1 MTDNFDLSFLSD
13 DMKLEGAVV
22 VETTETQTKEAIS
35 LKETEIKENSKFM
48 SLTFPESLVKR
59 IIASELH
66 NEETIQ
72 DAISALIKLGQDS
85 ETVFAPTSLSMTNGN
100 KLKYSVKMPDGFDAF
115 FADTVKLNMLPAN
128 KSRFVVHLL
137 DWVLNGCP
145 KMSVEHNV
153 LSEEQ
158 MLIEVIRKSVL
169 LISNSTD
176 KKTGRVMNE
185 IGLSNSDFTRLDQK
199 RMVGLTNVVNK
210 LNNSKFGIEI
220 DTKKDLV
227 KIKLEDE
234 TEIKSFEK
242 FLTWKAFH

>member
-13 DMKLEGAVV
+13 DMKFEGAVV
-22 VETTETQTKEAIS
+22 ATSETQEKEAIS

-59 IIASELH
+59 IIASDLQ

-72 DAISALIKLGQDS
+72 DAISAMIKIGQDS
-85 ETVFAPTSLSMTNGN
+85 ETVFAPKTLEMEKGN
-100 KLKYSVKMPDGFDAF
+100 KLKYSVKIPDGFEAF

-128 KSRFVVHLL
+128 KSRFVVHLI
-137 DWVLNGCP
+137 DWVLNGCSEMNNEQ
-145 KMSVEHNV
+145 KV
-153 LSEEQ
+153 LSDEE
-158 MLIEVIRKSVL
+158 MLIQVIRKSVL
-169 LISNSTD
+169 LISFSTD

-185 IGLSNSDFTRLDQK
+185 IGLSNSDYTRLDQK

-210 LNNSKFGIEI
+210 LNASKFGIEI
-220 DTKKDLV
+220 ETKKDLV

-234 TEIKSFEK
+234 TEIKSFDK

>member
-1 MTDNFDLSFLSD
+1 MGRRKIDLSILGD
-13 DMKLEGAVV
+13 DLKLDNSVS
-22 VETTETQTKEAIS
+22 TTETKESVVIS
-35 LKETEIKENSKFM
+35 KKENQNKENSKFM

-59 IIASELH
+59 IIASDLH
-66 NEETIQ
+66 NEETLQ
-72 DAISALIKLGQDS
+72 DAISALLKIGQES
-85 ETVFAPTSLSMTNGN
+85 EAVFAPKTLEMASGN

-128 KSRFVVHLL
+128 KSRFVVHLIE
-137 DWVLNGCP
+137 WVLDGCP
-145 KMSVEHNV
+145 EMNNEQKV
-153 LSEEQ
+153 LSDEE

-210 LNNSKFGIEI
+210 LNASKFGIEI
-220 DTKKDLV
+220 ETKKDLV

-234 TEIKSFEK
+234 TEIKSFDK

>member
-1 MTDNFDLSFLSD
+1 MARRNIDLSILGD
-13 DMKLEGAVV
+13 ELKLDNAVF
-22 VETTETQTKEAIS
+22 TTETKESVVIS
-35 LKETEIKENSKFM
+35 QKETTSKENSKFM
-48 SLTFPESLVKR
+48 SLNLPESLLKR
-59 IIASELH
+59 IIASQLH
-66 NEETIQ
+66 DEETIQ
-72 DAISALIKLGQDS
+72 DAISALLKIGQES
-85 ETVFAPTSLSMTNGN
+85 EAVFAPKTLEMASGN

-128 KSRFVVHLL
+128 KSRFVVHLIE
-137 DWVLNGCP
+137 WVLDGCP
-145 KMSVEHNV
+145 EMNNEQKV
-153 LSEEQ
+153 LSDEE

-210 LNNSKFGIEI
+210 LNASKFGIEI
-220 DTKKDLV
+220 ETKKDLV

-234 TEIKSFEK
+234 TEIKSFDK

>member
-13 DMKLEGAVV
+13 DMKLEGVV
-22 VETTETQTKEAIS
+22 VATSETQEKEAIS

-59 IIASELH
+59 IIASDLQ
-66 NEETIQ
+66 NEETLQ
-72 DAISALIKLGQDS
+72 DAISALLKIGQES
-85 ETVFAPTSLSMTNGN
+85 EAVFAPKTLEMSKGN
-100 KLKYSVKMPDGFDAF
+100 KLKYSVKIPDGFEAF
-115 FADTVKLNMLPAN
+115 FSDTVKLNMLPAN
-128 KSRFVVHLL
+128 KSRFVAQLL
-137 DWVLNGCP
+137 EWVMDGCP
-145 KMSVEHNV
+145 EMKNEQAV

-169 LISNSTD
+169 LISHSTD
-176 KKTGRVMNE
+176 RKTGRVMNE

-234 TEIKSFEK
+234 TEIKSFDK
-242 FLTWKAFH
+242 FISWKAFH

>member
-22 VETTETQTKEAIS
+22 ATSETQEKEAIS

-48 SLTFPESLVKR
+48 SLTYPESLVKR
-59 IIASELH
+59 IITSQLH
-66 NEETIQ
+66 DEETIQ
-72 DAISALIKLGQDS
+72 DAISALLKIGQES
-85 ETVFAPTSLSMTNGN
+85 EAVFAPKTLEMSKGN
-100 KLKYSVKMPDGFDAF
+100 KLKYSVKIPDGFEAF
-115 FADTVKLNMLPAN
+115 FNDTVKLNMLPN
-128 KSRFVVHLL
+128 HKSRFVVQLL
-137 DWVLNGCP
+137 EWVLAGCP
-145 KMSVEHNV
+145 EMSFEQKV
-153 LSEEQ
+153 LSEEE

-169 LISNSTD
+169 LISNATD

-234 TEIKSFEK
+234 TEIKSFDK
-242 FLTWKAFH
+242 FLSWKAFH

>member
-13 DMKLEGAVV
+13 DMKLEGVV
-22 VETTETQTKEAIS
+22 VATSETQEKEAIS

-48 SLTFPESLVKR
+48 SLIFPESLVKR

-72 DAISALIKLGQDS
+72 DAISAMIKIGQDS
-85 ETVFAPTSLSMTNGN
+85 ETVFAPKTLEMEKGN
-100 KLKYSVKMPDGFDAF
+100 KLKYSVKIPDGFDAF
-115 FADTVKLNMLPAN
+115 FADTVKLNMLPN
-128 KSRFVVHLL
+128 HKSRFVVHLL

-145 KMSVEHNV
+145 EMSVEHNV

-158 MLIEVIRKSVL
+158 MLTEVIRKSVL
-169 LISNSTD
+169 LISHSTD
-176 KKTGRVMNE
+176 KKTGKVVNE
-185 IGLSNSDFTRLDQK
+185 IGLSNSDYTRLDQK

-210 LNNSKFGIEI
+210 LNASKFGVEI

-227 KIKLEDE
+227 KIKLEEE
-234 TEIKSFEK
+234 TEIKSFDK
-242 FLTWKAFH
+242 FISWKAFH

>member
-1 MTDNFDLSFLSD
+1 MGRRKIDLSILGD
-13 DMKLEGAVV
+13 DLKLDNSVS
-22 VETTETQTKEAIS
+22 TTETKESVVIS
-35 LKETEIKENSKFM
+35 KKENQNKENSKFM
-48 SLTFPESLVKR
+48 SLTYPESLVKR

-72 DAISALIKLGQDS
+72 DAISALLKIGQES
-85 ETVFAPTSLSMTNGN
+85 EAVFAPKTLEMSKGN
-100 KLKYSVKMPDGFDAF
+100 KLKYSVKIPDGFDAF
-115 FADTVKLNMLPAN
+115 FADTVKLNMLPSN
-128 KSRFVVHLL
+128 KSRFVVQLL
-137 DWVLNGCP
+137 EWVLDGCP
-145 KMSVEHNV
+145 EMNNEQKV
-153 LSEEQ
+153 LSDEE

-210 LNNSKFGIEI
+210 LNASKFGIDI

-234 TEIKSFEK
+234 TEIKSFDK
-242 FLTWKAFH
+242 FLSWKAFH

>member
-13 DMKLEGAVV
+13 DMKLEGVV
-22 VETTETQTKEAIS
+22 VATSETQDKEAIS

-48 SLTFPESLVKR
+48 SLNLPENLLKR
-59 IIASELH
+59 IVASDLH
-66 NEETIQ
+66 DEETIQ
-72 DAISALIKLGQDS
+72 GAISELLKIGQES
-85 ETVFAPTSLSMTNGN
+85 ETVFAPKTLEMANGN
-100 KLKYSVKMPDGFDAF
+100 KLRYTVKTPDSFEVF
-115 FADTVKLNMLPAN
+115 FADTVKLNMLPSH
-128 KSRFVVHLL
+128 KSRFVAQLL
-137 DWVLNGCP
+137 EWVLDGCP
-145 KMSVEHNV
+145 EMNNEQKV
-153 LSEEQ
+153 LSEEE

-234 TEIKSFEK
+234 TEIKSFDK

>member
-1 MTDNFDLSFLSD
+1 MARRNIDLSILGD
-13 DMKLEGAVV
+13 ELKLDNAVV
-22 VETTETQTKEAIS
+22 ATETKESVVISQKETTG
-35 LKETEIKENSKFM
+35 KENSKFM
-48 SLTFPESLVKR
+48 SLTYPESLVKR
-59 IIASELH
+59 IITSELH
-66 NEETIQ
+66 DEETIQ
-72 DAISALIKLGQDS
+72 DAISALLKIGQES
-85 ETVFAPTSLSMTNGN
+85 EAVFAPKTLEMASGN

-128 KSRFVVHLL
+128 KSRFVTQLL
-137 DWVLNGCP
+137 EWVLNGCP
-145 KMSVEHNV
+145 EMNNEQKV
-153 LSEEQ
+153 LSDEE

-169 LISNSTD
+169 LISHSTD

-234 TEIKSFEK
+234 TEIKSFDK
-242 FLTWKAFH
+242 FLSWKAFH

>member
-1 MTDNFDLSFLSD
+1 MARRNIDLSILGD
-13 DMKLEGAVV
+13 DLKLDNAVS
-22 VETTETQTKEAIS
+22 TTETKESVVIS
-35 LKETEIKENSKFM
+35 KKENQNKENSKFM
-48 SLTFPESLVKR
+48 SLTYPESLVKR
-59 IIASELH
+59 IITSQLH
-66 NEETIQ
+66 DEETIQ
-72 DAISALIKLGQDS
+72 DAISALLKIGQES
-85 ETVFAPTSLSMTNGN
+85 EAVFAPKTLEMSKGN
-100 KLKYSVKMPDGFDAF
+100 KLKYSVKIPDGFEAF
-115 FADTVKLNMLPAN
+115 FNDTVKLNMLPN
-128 KSRFVVHLL
+128 HKSRFVVHLL

-145 KMSVEHNV
+145 EMSVEHNV

-234 TEIKSFEK
+234 TEIKSFDK
-242 FLTWKAFH
+242 FLSWKAFH

>member
-1 MTDNFDLSFLSD
+1 MARRNIDLSILGD
-13 DMKLEGAVV
+13 DLKLDNAVS
-22 VETTETQTKEAIS
+22 TTETKESVVIS
-35 LKETEIKENSKFM
+35 QKETTSKENSKFM
-48 SLTFPESLVKR
+48 SLIFPESLVKR

-72 DAISALIKLGQDS
+72 DAISAMIKIGQDS
-85 ETVFAPTSLSMTNGN
+85 ETVFAPKTLEMEKGN
-100 KLKYSVKMPDGFDAF
+100 KLKYSVKIPDGFEAF
-115 FADTVKLNMLPAN
+115 FADTVKLSMLPN
-128 KSRFVVHLL
+128 HKSRFVVHLIE
-137 DWVLNGCP
+137 WVLDGCP
-145 KMSVEHNV
+145 EMSVEQKV
-153 LSEEQ
+153 LSEEE

-169 LISNSTD
+169 LISHSTD
-176 KKTGRVMNE
+176 KKTGKVVNE
-185 IGLSNSDFTRLDQK
+185 IGLSNSDYTRLDQK

-234 TEIKSFEK
+234 TEIKSFDK

>member
-1 MTDNFDLSFLSD
+1 MGRRKIDLSILGD
-13 DMKLEGAVV
+13 DLKLDNSVS
-22 VETTETQTKEAIS
+22 TTETKESVVIS
-35 LKETEIKENSKFM
+35 KKENQNKENSKFM
-48 SLTFPESLVKR
+48 SLTYPESLVKR
-59 IIASELH
+59 IITSQLH
-66 NEETIQ
+66 DEETIQ
-72 DAISALIKLGQDS
+72 DAISALLKIGQES
-85 ETVFAPTSLSMTNGN
+85 EAVFAPKTLEMSKGN
-100 KLKYSVKMPDGFDAF
+100 KLKYSVKIPDGFEAF
-115 FADTVKLNMLPAN
+115 FNDTVKLNMLPN
-128 KSRFVVHLL
+128 HKSRFVVHLL

-145 KMSVEHNV
+145 EMSVEHNV

-220 DTKKDLV
+220 DAKKDLV
-227 KIKLEDE
+227 KIKLDDE
-234 TEIKSFEK
+234 TEIKSFDK
-242 FLTWKAFH
+242 FISWKAFH

>member
-13 DMKLEGAVV
+13 DMKLEGVV
-22 VETTETQTKEAIS
+22 VATSQTQEKEAIS

-59 IIASELH
+59 IIASDLQ
-66 NEETIQ
+66 NEESIQ
-72 DAISALIKLGQDS
+72 DAISALLKIGQES
-85 ETVFAPTSLSMTNGN
+85 EAVFAPKSLEMSKGN

-115 FADTVKLNMLPAN
+115 FADTVKLNMLPTN
-128 KSRFVVHLL
+128 KSRFVVHLIE
-137 DWVLNGCP
+137 WVLNGCP
-145 KMSVEHNV
+145 EMNNEQKV
-153 LSEEQ
+153 LSDEE

-185 IGLSNSDFTRLDQK
+185 IGLSSSDYTRLAQK
-199 RMVGLTNVVNK
+199 RMVGLKNVVNK

-234 TEIKSFEK
+234 TEIKSFDK
-242 FLTWKAFH
+242 FISWKAFH

>member
-22 VETTETQTKEAIS
+22 ATSETKVKEAIS

-48 SLTFPESLVKR
+48 SLTIPESLVKR
-59 IIASELH
+59 IIASQLH
-66 NEETIQ
+66 DEETIQ
-72 DAISALIKLGQDS
+72 DATSAMIKIGQDS
-85 ETVFAPTSLSMTNGN
+85 ETVFTPKTLEMSKGN
-100 KLKYSVKMPDGFDAF
+100 KLKYSVKIPDGFEAF
-115 FADTVKLNMLPAN
+115 FADTVKLNMLPSH

-145 KMSVEHNV
+145 EMNNEQKV
-153 LSEEQ
+153 LSDEE

-169 LISNSTD
+169 LISHSTD
-176 KKTGRVMNE
+176 KKTGKVVNE
-185 IGLSNSDFTRLDQK
+185 LGLSNSDYTRLDQK
-199 RMVGLTNVVNK
+199 RMVGLKNVVNK

-234 TEIKSFEK
+234 TEIKSFDK
-242 FLTWKAFH
+242 FISWKAFH

>member
-1 MTDNFDLSFLSD
+1 MGRRKIDLSILGD
-13 DMKLEGAVV
+13 DLKLDNSVS
-22 VETTETQTKEAIS
+22 TTETKESVVIS
-35 LKETEIKENSKFM
+35 KKENQNKENSKFM

-59 IIASELH
+59 IIASDLH
-66 NEETIQ
+66 NEETLQ
-72 DAISALIKLGQDS
+72 DAISALLKIGQES
-85 ETVFAPTSLSMTNGN
+85 EAVFAPKTLEMASGN

-128 KSRFVVHLL
+128 KSRFVVHLIE
-137 DWVLNGCP
+137 WVLDGCP
-145 KMSVEHNV
+145 EMNNEQKV
-153 LSEEQ
+153 LSDEE

-210 LNNSKFGIEI
+210 LNASKFGIEI
-220 DTKKDLV
+220 ETKKDLV

-234 TEIKSFEK
+234 TEIKSFDK
-242 FLTWKAFH
+242 FITWKAFH

>member
-1 MTDNFDLSFLSD
+1 MTDKFDLSFLSD

-22 VETTETQTKEAIS
+22 ATSETQEKEAIS
-35 LKETEIKENSKFM
+35 LKETEIKENSNFM
-48 SLTFPESLVKR
+48 SLNLPECLLKR
-59 IIASELH
+59 IVASDLH
-66 NEETIQ
+66 DEETIQ
-72 DAISALIKLGQDS
+72 DAISAMIKIGQES
-85 ETVFAPTSLSMTNGN
+85 ETVFAPTSLSMANGN
-100 KLKYSVKMPDGFDAF
+100 KLRYTVKIPDGFEAF
-115 FADTVKLNMLPAN
+115 FADTVKLNMLPSH
-128 KSRFVVHLL
+128 KSRFVVHLIE
-137 DWVLNGCP
+137 WVLDGCP
-145 KMSVEHNV
+145 EMKNEQAV

-185 IGLSNSDFTRLDQK
+185 LGLSNSDFTRLDQK

-227 KIKLEDE
+227 KIKLDDE
-234 TEIKSFEK
+234 IEIKSFDK

>member
-1 MTDNFDLSFLSD
+1 MARRKIDLSILGD
-13 DMKLEGAVV
+13 ELKLDNAVS
-22 VETTETQTKEAIS
+22 TTETKESVVIS
-35 LKETEIKENSKFM
+35 QKETTSKENSKFM
-48 SLTFPESLVKR
+48 SLTYTESLVKR

-72 DAISALIKLGQDS
+72 DAISALLKIGQES
-85 ETVFAPTSLSMTNGN
+85 EAVFAPKTLEMSKGN
-100 KLKYSVKMPDGFDAF
+100 KLKYSVKIPDGFEAF
-115 FADTVKLNMLPAN
+115 FNDTVKLNILPN
-128 KSRFVVHLL
+128 HKSRFVVQLL
-137 DWVLNGCP
+137 EWVLDGCP
-145 KMSVEHNV
+145 EMSFEQKV
-153 LSEEQ
+153 LSEEE

-169 LISNSTD
+169 LISNATD

-234 TEIKSFEK
+234 TEIKSFDK
-242 FLTWKAFH
+242 FLSWKAFH

>member
-1 MTDNFDLSFLSD
+1 MVRRKIDLSILGD
-13 DMKLEGAVV
+13 ELKLDNAVV
-22 VETTETQTKEAIS
+22 ATETKESVVISQKETTG
-35 LKETEIKENSKFM
+35 KENSKFM

-59 IIASELH
+59 IIASQLH
-66 NEETIQ
+66 DEETIQ
-72 DAISALIKLGQDS
+72 DAISALLKIGQES
-85 ETVFAPTSLSMTNGN
+85 EAVFAPKTLEMASGN

-115 FADTVKLNMLPAN
+115 FADTVKLNMLPSN
-128 KSRFVVHLL
+128 KSRFVVQLL
-137 DWVLNGCP
+137 EWVMDGCP
-145 KMSVEHNV
+145 EMKNEQAV

-169 LISNSTD
+169 LISHSTD

-185 IGLSNSDFTRLDQK
+185 LGLSNSDFTRLDQK

-234 TEIKSFEK
+234 TEIKSFDK
-242 FLTWKAFH
+242 FISWKAFH

>member
-22 VETTETQTKEAIS
+22 ATSETQEKEAIS

-48 SLTFPESLVKR
+48 SLTYPESLVKR
-59 IIASELH
+59 IITSQLH
-66 NEETIQ
+66 DEETIQ
-72 DAISALIKLGQDS
+72 DAISAIIKLGQES
-85 ETVFAPTSLSMTNGN
+85 ETVFAPKTLEMSKGN
-100 KLKYSVKMPDGFDAF
+100 KLKYSVKIPDGFEAF
-115 FADTVKLNMLPAN
+115 FNDTVKLNMLPN
-128 KSRFVVHLL
+128 HKSRFVVQLL
-137 DWVLNGCP
+137 EWVLAGCP
-145 KMSVEHNV
+145 EMENEQKV

-169 LISNSTD
+169 LISHSTD
-176 KKTGRVMNE
+176 KKTGKVVNE
-185 IGLSNSDFTRLDQK
+185 IGLSNSDYTRLDQK
-199 RMVGLTNVVNK
+199 RMVGLKNVVNK

-234 TEIKSFEK
+234 TEIKSFDK
-242 FLTWKAFH
+242 FISWKAFH

>member
-13 DMKLEGAVV
+13 DMKLEDAVV
-22 VETTETQTKEAIS
+22 VEATETQEKEAIS
-35 LKETEIKENSKFM
+35 LKETEIKENSNFM
-48 SLTFPESLVKR
+48 SLNLPESLLKR
-59 IIASELH
+59 IVASDLH
-66 NEETIQ
+66 DEETIQ
-72 DAISALIKLGQDS
+72 DAISAMIKIGQES
-85 ETVFAPTSLSMTNGN
+85 ETVFAPTSLSMANGY
-100 KLKYSVKMPDGFDAF
+100 KLRYTVKIPDGFEGF
-115 FADTVKLNMLPAN
+115 FSDTVKLNMLPN
-128 KSRFVVHLL
+128 HKSRFVVHLL
-137 DWVLNGCP
+137 DWVLNGCSE
-145 KMSVEHNV
+145 MNNEHNV

-158 MLIEVIRKSVL
+158 ILIEVIRKSVL

-234 TEIKSFEK
+234 TEIKSFDK